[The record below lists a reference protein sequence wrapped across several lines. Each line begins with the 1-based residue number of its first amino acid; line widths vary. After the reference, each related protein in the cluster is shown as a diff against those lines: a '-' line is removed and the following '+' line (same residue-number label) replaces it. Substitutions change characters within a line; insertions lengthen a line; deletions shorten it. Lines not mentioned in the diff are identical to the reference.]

1 MKRFLKVINYG
12 WQHSKCVFL
21 STGKK
26 NRIYYFLDIIC
37 TYLKYHVYSNE
48 YINEKFYLLTPQDK
62 INIGKKY
69 LSERNRFDDWWKDF
83 YANRAFLAK
92 FTSRKWEESSEK
104 MIKRN
109 KAYQKRYNMGA
120 NCHVEYNV
128 EISRQHMLD
137 GTISIGNNVLLCKN
151 SFIDYSG
158 DIKIEDGVKISA
170 DVKIETHGHTSFTNA
185 LQKGDY
191 KTPLVIEKNV
201 QIGIGTI
208 IMEGCNRIGR
218 EARIGAGAVV
228 RTNIPPYAIVLGN
241 PAKIVG
247 FTITPQQLEEH
258 EAQKYFNEEK
268 TSIEN
273 FSKNYEKYVSSR
285 FKEIRTLLKL

>member
-1 MKRFLKVINYG
+1 MKRFLKVICYG
-12 WQHSKCVFL
+12 WKHSKSISCEVP
-21 STGKK
+21 KK
-26 NRIYYFLDIIC
+26 SRIWYFIDILRS
-37 TYLKYHVYSNE
+37 YHKYHIYSNE
-48 YINEKFYLLTPQDK
+48 YIREKFYLLDSEDRET
-62 INIGKKY
+62 IGKRY
-69 LSERNRFDDWWKDF
+69 LFERNKFDAWWKDF
-83 YANRAFLAK
+83 YANRAFLSK
-92 FTSRKWEESSEK
+92 FTSRKWEESANR
-104 MIKRN
+104 MIERN
-109 KAYQKRYNMGA
+109 KAYKKRYNMGD

-137 GTISIGNNVLLCKN
+137 GTISIGNDVLLCKN

-285 FKEIRTLLKL
+285 FKEIRTLLQL